1 MLPQAAL
8 PQLAA
13 WGREERQAA
22 VATQDA
28 AAPRMR
34 IAGHGRASRARR
46 ARLVQR
52 GAKQARVRAATVPL
66 RVKRLPPVERGID
79 ETHQQGQP
87 WIMLLGRIRGDVKLR
102 FQKLADRILPSSR
115 IGRGSAPQ
123 HDGQYL
129 VRERAVAGLARTRAQ
144 EKNRAGHGSARLG
157 EFGLRQAA

>member
-8 PQLAA
+8 PHLAA

-28 AAPRMR
+28 AVPRMR

-102 FQKLADRILPSSR
+102 FQKLA
-115 IGRGSAPQ
+115 A
-123 HDGQYL
+123 
-129 VRERAVAGLARTRAQ
+129 TRAQ
-144 EKNRAGHGSARLG
+144 RRVAVQRLASLRAQRAVERFQREVLEFVAAHVRTPSA
-157 EFGLRQAA
+157 AAG